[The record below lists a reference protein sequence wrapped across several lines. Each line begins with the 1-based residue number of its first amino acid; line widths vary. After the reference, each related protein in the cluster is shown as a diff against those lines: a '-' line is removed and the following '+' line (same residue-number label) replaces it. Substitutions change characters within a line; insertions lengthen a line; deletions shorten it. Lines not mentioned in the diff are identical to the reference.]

1 MAANW
6 RIDSATDPKFFV
18 WGDEVVVHHALSN
31 ETYRLSA
38 QAGRVLAALSAAA
51 AAGTASPA
59 GWAPDPADAEIQDTL
74 LALAELGLV
83 TPC

>member
-1 MAANW
+1 MATNW
-6 RIDSATDPKFFV
+6 RIDSAADPKFCV

-31 ETYRLSA
+31 DTYRLSA
-38 QAGRVLAALSAAA
+38 QAGRVLAELSTAA
-51 AAGTASPA
+51 AAGTTSPV
-59 GWAPDPADAEIQDTL
+59 GWAFDPGDAEIQDTL